1 MRNQTDVDVH
11 DFTHGRRRT
20 RDLSLSTQLAVISLL
35 RVLRPLVHRSR
46 RFVATIVVPED
57 ANVHDY
63 AVAAHWIMENPRADG
78 IPMKVHYDILALTDR
93 EDFRTSV
100 KLSRT
105 SEIRRAIVL
114 MESKATLNADARL
127 ASDLV
132 AILPPTSGEDI
143 KIAALRMGFGR
154 ISDEDAE
161 FLSGHS
167 LASLTMAMRAGRP
180 IGNAIARLKAHL
192 TDTKEEQPL
201 AVVLPFPDKPTLH
214 DLPAYGDAKTWGLEL
229 AADIADWKAGKLS
242 WADIDHGILLSG
254 PPGTGKTSFA
264 TALANTCGMTL
275 VAASAARWQAKGH
288 LGDFLKAMR
297 SAFDKAKASSP
308 SILFIDEF
316 DSFSAREEYSGDS
329 ASYSR
334 QVVNGLLECL
344 DGIDGRDG
352 VVVVGATNF
361 PDLVDPALLRPGRL
375 DRQCVIPLP
384 DAAGRRDIFR
394 YHLGKDLRSRN
405 IDIAVKNS
413 RGWTGAD
420 IQRATRDAKRA
431 ARRAGR
437 EMEMDDLLSAMPER
451 VKLPPEVIESVA
463 IHELGHALVSLH
475 YESDPLMYV
484 TIEDTVSPN
493 AKLATLGGAHFKE
506 PPIRRKTSTYFE
518 NRIAMLLAGMAA
530 ERLVYGDHSI
540 GSAGDQKADLNIAT
554 DLATMMEVTW
564 GLGRWM
570 VSESISTPEALAA
583 VRGRRPELGD
593 IVESTLRK
601 QFERATAIL
610 ETRRDL
616 LRALAKSLVEKKT
629 LSAEE
634 IAAAVENHE
643 REIGRGEPTL
653 IVSSS

>member
-1 MRNQTDVDVH
+1 MRKMPDVDVT
-11 DFTHGRRRT
+11 DFSLPRRRT
-20 RDLSLSTQLAVISLL
+20 RELSLSTQLAVISLL
-35 RVLRPLVHRSR
+35 RVLRPLIHRSR

-57 ANVHDY
+57 ANVYDY
-63 AVAAHWIMENPRADG
+63 SVAAHWIMENPRAGG
-78 IPMKVHYDILALTDR
+78 IPMTVHYDIFAVNDKD
-93 EDFRTSV
+93 DFRSSV

-105 SEIRRAIVL
+105 NEVRRAIVL
-114 MESKATLNADARL
+114 MQSTATLDADAHL

-132 AILPPTSGEDI
+132 AVLPTTSGEDI
-143 KIAALRMGFGR
+143 KIAAIRMGFGR
-154 ISDEDAE
+154 ISDKDAE

-180 IGNAIARLKAHL
+180 IGNAIARLKAHPA
-192 TDTKEEQPL
+192 KEEEEQPVS
-201 AVVLPFPDKPTLH
+201 VVLPFPDKPTLQ

-229 AADIADWKAGKLS
+229 ATDIADWKAGKLS
-242 WADIDHGILLSG
+242 WADVDHGMLLSG

-264 TALANTCGMTL
+264 TALANTCGMVL

-288 LGDFLKAMR
+288 LGDFLRGMR
-297 SAFDKAKASSP
+297 AAFDSARACAP

-316 DSFSAREEYSGDS
+316 DSFSAREEYSGDG

-344 DGIDGRDG
+344 DGIDDREG

-384 DAAGRRDIFR
+384 DAQGRLDIFR
-394 YHLGKDLRSRN
+394 YHLGNDLKSQN
-405 IDIAVKNS
+405 LDSVVKNS

-420 IQRATRDAKRA
+420 IQRAARDAKRS

-437 EMEMDDLLSAMPER
+437 ELELKDLLSAMPAR
-451 VKLPPEVIESVA
+451 VMLPAEVIEAVA
-463 IHELGHALVSLH
+463 IHEMGHALVSVKLQ
-475 YESDPLMYV
+475 SDPLVYV
-484 TIEDTVSPN
+484 SIEDSMVQDTKFTP
-493 AKLATLGGAHFKE
+493 LGGTHFRE
-506 PPIRRKTSTYFE
+506 AAIRRKTSTYFE

-540 GSAGDQKADLNIAT
+540 GSAGDEKADLNIAT
-554 DLATMMEVTW
+554 DLATMMEITW

-570 VSESISTPEALAA
+570 ISEAVSTPEALSLA
-583 VRGRRPELGD
+583 RTRRPELAD
-593 IVESTLRK
+593 IVESTLRT
-601 QFERATAIL
+601 QFKRATDVL
-610 ETRRDL
+610 EPRREL
-616 LRALAKSLVEKKT
+616 LASLARSLVNRKT

-643 REIGRGEPTL
+643 RQMDGGTAAL
-653 IVSSS
+653 VGSSS

>member
-1 MRNQTDVDVH
+1 MRKNTDIEVT
-11 DFTHGRRRT
+11 DFAPIRRRT

-78 IPMKVHYDILALTDR
+78 IPMKVQYDILALTDR

-114 MESKATLNADARL
+114 MQSKATLDADAHI

-132 AILPPTSGEDI
+132 AVLPPTSGEDI

-154 ISDEDAE
+154 ISDKDAE

-180 IGNAIARLKAHL
+180 IGNAIARLKAHPSK
-192 TDTKEEQPL
+192 TEEAQL
-201 AVVLPFPDKPTLH
+201 VSVVLPFPDKPTLQ

-242 WADIDHGILLSG
+242 WADVDHGILLSG

-264 TALANTCGMTL
+264 TALANTCGMAL
-275 VAASAARWQAKGH
+275 VAASAARWQARGH

-316 DSFSAREEYSGDS
+316 DSFSAREEYSGES

-352 VVVVGATNF
+352 VVVVGATNS

-384 DAAGRRDIFR
+384 DAQGRRDIFR
-394 YHLGKDLRSRN
+394 YHLGDDLKTQDLDSV
-405 IDIAVKNS
+405 VKNS
-413 RGWTGAD
+413 KGWSGAD
-420 IQRATRDAKRA
+420 IQRAARDAKRT

-437 EMEMDDLLSAMPER
+437 EMELNDLLSAMPER
-451 VKLPPEVIESVA
+451 VKLPPDVIEAVA
-463 IHELGHALVSLH
+463 IHEIGHALVSLKL
-475 YESDPLMYV
+475 EADPLLYV
-484 TIEDTVSPN
+484 SIEDSIVQD
-493 AKLATLGGAHFKE
+493 AKVTPLGGAHFRE

-540 GSAGDQKADLNIAT
+540 GSAGDRKADLNIAT

-570 VSESISTPEALAA
+570 ISESISTPEALAVA
-583 VRGRRPELGD
+583 RMRRPELAD
-593 IVESTLRK
+593 IVESTLRM
-601 QFERATAIL
+601 QFKRATDIL
-610 ETRRDL
+610 EARRDL
-616 LRALAKSLVEKKT
+616 LASLAKSLVERKT
-629 LSAEE
+629 LSADE
-634 IAAAVENHE
+634 IATAVENHE
-643 REIGRGEPTL
+643 RQMGGGTPIR
-653 IVSSS
+653 VASSS